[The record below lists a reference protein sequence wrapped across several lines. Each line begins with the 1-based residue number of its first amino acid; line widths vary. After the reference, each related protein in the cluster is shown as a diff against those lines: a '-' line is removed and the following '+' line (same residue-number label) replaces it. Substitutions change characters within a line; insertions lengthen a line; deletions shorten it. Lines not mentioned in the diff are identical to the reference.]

1 MFSEWLV
8 PQLQQVGIKDT
19 VVLQFDGTP
28 QQGLSRAVN

>member
-28 QQGLSRAVN
+28 QQDLCRLVD